1 MLAAVAI
8 PASMMTSAPFG
19 AVRPLSMSASVALS
33 ATLPA
38 NILERRT
45 NPLPSST
52 SPRVTSGQSE
62 RFSFERPWAALGLPA
77 AAPSKYVLVRS

>member
-19 AVRPLSMSASVALS
+19 AVRPLIMSASVALS

-38 NILERRT
+38 NIERRT
-45 NPLPSST
+45 ET
-52 SPRVTSGQSE
+52 AAIEHESE
-62 RFSFERPWAALGLPA
+62 SDERAIGALL
-77 AAPSKYVLVRS
+77 L